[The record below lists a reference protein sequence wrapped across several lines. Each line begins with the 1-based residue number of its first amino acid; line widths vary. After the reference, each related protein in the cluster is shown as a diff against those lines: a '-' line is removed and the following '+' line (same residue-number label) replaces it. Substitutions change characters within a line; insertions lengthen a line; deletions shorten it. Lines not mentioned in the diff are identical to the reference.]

1 MRAERDC
8 RDYVCTLQRNA
19 KQRSAVSELEARQA
33 GGQAGKQASRHVVS
47 VTQSGMTMLARGK
60 CSAEG
65 DEFKIS
71 RLFDD
76 KLIR

>member
-33 GGQAGKQASRHVVS
+33 GRRAGKQASK
-47 VTQSGMTMLARGK
+47 QAR
-60 CSAEG
+60 CFCNPE
-65 DEFKIS
+65 
-71 RLFDD
+71 RNDD
-76 KLIR
+76 AGQG